1 MTMVATANDTI
12 RISGEMVLISAE
24 EYENLLRAKENDDYR
39 RKLEKS
45 LEQSKQ
51 GRVVVKSIEELE
63 AMEHE

>member
-24 EYENLLRAKENDDYR
+24 EYESLLRAKENDEYR

-45 LEQSKQ
+45 MEQSKQ
-51 GRVVVKSIEELE
+51 GKVIVKSMEELE

>member
-24 EYENLLRAKENDDYR
+24 EYESLLRAKENDEYR

-45 LEQSKQ
+45 MEQSKQ
-51 GRVVVKSIEELE
+51 GKVTREKHGRIGGYGT
-63 AMEHE
+63 

>member
-12 RISGEMVLISAE
+12 HISGEMVLISAE
-24 EYENLLRAKENDDYR
+24 EYESLLREKENDEYR

-45 LEQSKQ
+45 MEQSKQ
-51 GRVVVKSIEELE
+51 GKVIVKSLEELE

>member
-24 EYENLLRAKENDDYR
+24 EYESLLKAKENDEYR

-45 LEQSKQ
+45 MEQSKQ
-51 GRVVVKSIEELE
+51 GKVIVKSMEELE

>member
-24 EYENLLRAKENDDYR
+24 EYESLLRAKENDDYR

-45 LEQSKQ
+45 MEQSKQ
-51 GRVVVKSIEELE
+51 GKVVVKSIEELE